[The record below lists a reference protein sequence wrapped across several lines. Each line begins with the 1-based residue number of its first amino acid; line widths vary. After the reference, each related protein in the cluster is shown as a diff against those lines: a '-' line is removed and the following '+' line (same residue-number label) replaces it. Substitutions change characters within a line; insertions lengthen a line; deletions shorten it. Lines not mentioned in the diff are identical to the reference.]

1 MHELGLVYQVV
12 KTVDEV
18 VKKNGLAEVDEIVL
32 QVGEMSDVV
41 PKFLEEAW
49 AAAAPTT
56 DYPSAKMTV
65 EVVLALAKCLSCGY
79 EGHVKT
85 FAPDCPHC
93 HSSNLKITSG
103 RQFDIKEIVAK

>member
-1 MHELGLVYQVV
+1 MHEFGLVCQVV

-18 VKKNGLAEVDEIVL
+18 MAENNLTELDEIVL

-49 AAAAPTT
+49 QATASTT
-56 DYPSAKMTV
+56 DYPTAKMTV
-65 EVVLALAKCLSCGY
+65 EVMPALAKCLDCGY

-85 FAPDCPHC
+85 FVPDCPIC
-93 HSSNLKITSG
+93 SSGNLKIVSG

>member
-65 EVVLALAKCLSCGY
+65 EVMPALAKCLSCGY

-85 FAPDCPHC
+85 FALDCPHC
-93 HSSNLKITSG
+93 A
-103 RQFDIKEIVAK
+103 RQT